1 MMVELSDIP
10 EAVLWH
16 EGMLL
21 APQHF
26 QQASARAE
34 SLLGYALGAAGM
46 FPWGVRRLILDRA
59 LLATGRLRVL
69 ELEAVLPD
77 GLCVLYPREGEPLL
91 ELDLSKAKDALAN
104 SAQAVHLA
112 VPVEAPVPE
121 PGALRR
127 FRSVEG
133 RPVADANTGDGEVA
147 VPRLR
152 PVLSLLA
159 TASPR
164 VPPSSKYVSLP
175 IALVSFKD
183 DAFTLEPFAEPRA
196 SMPAGTPLADMARQ
210 VAARLRDKA
219 AALAERLRSPAASDS
234 LPAGTMLETLRSLV
248 EPLPRLEALVEAE
261 DVHPFHVYLS
271 LCDLMGNLSWMGG
284 QPVPP
289 SPPRYVHA
297 DPLPAF
303 HEVCDFLLRMI
314 DRVRESYRAIRFT
327 ELAPDRFGLD
337 LLPGMLTGDT
347 LVVGARVVDGAT
359 PSDTVEWLSK
369 ALIGSR
375 SMLRAISE
383 RRIRGAARER
393 VDQVEELG
401 LIPPPNM
408 VLFRVA
414 ASTEFVQPGQP
425 LEVVGPG
432 AGVGVA
438 PASLQVFAL
447 QAAEPAPPPQP
458 KAGRR

>member
-34 SLLGYALGAAGM
+34 SLLGYALGAAGL
-46 FPWGVRRLILDRA
+46 FPWGVRRLALDRA

-77 GLCVLYPREGEPLL
+77 GLCVLYPRDGEPLL
-91 ELDLSKAKDALAN
+91 DLDLTKAKDALADGP
-104 SAQAVHLA
+104 QAVHLA
-112 VPVEAPVPE
+112 VPVEAPIPE
-121 PGALRR
+121 PGTLRR

-152 PVLSLLA
+152 PVLTLLT

-175 IALVSFKD
+175 IAVVSFKD
-183 DAFTLEPFAEPRA
+183 DAFALEPFAPPRTTL
-196 SMPAGTPLADMARQ
+196 PAGTPLADLSRQ

-219 AALAERLRSPAASDS
+219 AALAERLRAPSAADA
-234 LPAGTMLETLRSLV
+234 LPGGTTLETLRSLV

-289 SPPRYVHA
+289 TPPRYRHA

-303 HEVCDFLLRMI
+303 QEVGDFLLRMI
-314 DRVRESYRAIRFT
+314 DRVRETYRAIRFT
-327 ELAPDRFGLD
+327 QLAPDRFGLD
-337 LLPGMLTGDT
+337 LVPAMLTGDS
-347 LVVGARVVDGAT
+347 LVVGAKVAPGAT
-359 PSDTVEWLSK
+359 PADTVEWLSK
-369 ALIGSR
+369 ALIGSH
-375 SMLRAISE
+375 SMLRAIGE

-401 LIPPPNM
+401 LIPPATM

-425 LEVVGPG
+425 LEVVG
-432 AGVGVA
+432 VGGGTA
-438 PASLQVFAL
+438 PAQLQVFAA
-447 QAAEPAPPPQP
+447 QPAEPPSPAAKPT
-458 KAGRR
+458 AGRR